1 MNLYRGSSAIPSPLK
16 TVKKSFLPA
25 PSSSQN
31 SKSVLEK
38 LRPQHPHHQGPH
50 ASGGQLLQ
58 PPPLR
63 EVRKGLGKRTSSSS
77 GFSSARSI
85 GSESSVS
92 LSSDTNFP
100 SPSAL
105 RRINEGQPTQVTP
118 SPCAQP
124 PSPASTTSVAASNSP
139 KQAKKTIQS
148 RLASPKRSP
157 KLQRG
162 REIFQLRI
170 FSFLHINTF
179 FKCGSFVFHKVC

>member
-1 MNLYRGSSAIPSPLK
+1 MLYRGSSAIPSPLK

-25 PSSSQN
+25 PSSQN

-38 LRPQHPHHQGPH
+38 LRPQHQQGQQH
-50 ASGGQLLQ
+50 QLLQ

-118 SPCAQP
+118 TQP
-124 PSPASTTSVAASNSP
+124 PAAPPTPASAASVASNSP

-162 REIFQLRI
+162 LFIFLTYLQY
-170 FSFLHINTF
+170 FN
-179 FKCGSFVFHKVC
+179 FHKDHYF